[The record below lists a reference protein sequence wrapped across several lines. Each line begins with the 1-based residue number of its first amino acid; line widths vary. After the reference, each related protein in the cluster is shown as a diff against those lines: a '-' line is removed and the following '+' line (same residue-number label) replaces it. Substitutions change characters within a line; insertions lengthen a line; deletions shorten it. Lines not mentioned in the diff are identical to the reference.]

1 MSFFLSYVVKVSC
14 ISLLHPQICRECKC
28 SAQPQGLHAET
39 LSASAVKKKRAFL
52 ECTVRSHRAHITL
65 TVYNQADRLPSGDL
79 LS

>member
-1 MSFFLSYVVKVSC
+1 MLLKCHASRYYTPKSVGNVSVVRNHKVC
-14 ISLLHPQICRECKC
+14 MLKLCQL
-28 SAQPQGLHAET
+28 QLF
-39 LSASAVKKKRAFL
+39 KKRAFL